1 MAVSIAACWVKVM
14 AKKSFEEM
22 VERLNQ
28 IVSELEQGDIVLDD
42 MIKLYEEGSKLIE
55 ESLAKLDDVEKKISR
70 LSGKTSE
77 DKKIEPFEE

>member
-1 MAVSIAACWVKVM
+1 MM

-28 IVSELEQGDIVLDD
+28 IVSELEQGEILLDD
-42 MIKLYEEGSKLIE
+42 MIKLYEEGSKLID

-70 LSGKTSE
+70 LSGKTAE
-77 DKKIEPFEE
+77 DMKIESFEE

>member
-1 MAVSIAACWVKVM
+1 M

-28 IVSELEQGDIVLDD
+28 IVSELEKGDILLDD

-55 ESLAKLDDVEKKISR
+55 ESLTKLDDVEKKISV
-70 LSGKTSE
+70 LSGN
-77 DKKIEPFEE
+77 DPNNLKIEPLEE

>member
-1 MAVSIAACWVKVM
+1 M

-28 IVSELEQGDIVLDD
+28 IVSELEQGDIKLDD

-55 ESLAKLDDVEKKISR
+55 DSLAKLDDVEKKISL
-70 LSGKTSE
+70 LSGKSA
-77 DKKIEPFEE
+77 DDMKIEPFEE